1 MLQKVIK
8 IGSSIGVTIP
18 KKSAEELGLS
28 AGDSVEFSVSRQGR
42 RITIEP
48 AIASIDAEVIGWA
61 RSFVKKYRPALEA
74 LAKQ

>member
-8 IGSSIGVTIP
+8 IGSSVGITIP

-28 AGDSVEFSVSRQGR
+28 AGDSVEFAVSQRER

-48 AIASIDAEVIGWA
+48 VITSVNTEILEWA
-61 RSFVKKYRPALEA
+61 RGFVKKYRPALEA
-74 LAKQ
+74 LAKK